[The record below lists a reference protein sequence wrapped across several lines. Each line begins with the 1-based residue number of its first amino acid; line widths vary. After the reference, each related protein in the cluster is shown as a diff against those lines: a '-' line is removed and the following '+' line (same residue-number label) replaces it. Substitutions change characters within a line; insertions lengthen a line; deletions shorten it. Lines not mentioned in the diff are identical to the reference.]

1 MPGASPYEGY
11 ACATRTT
18 ELLKEL
24 SLAFW
29 GSTVPHLLHPILH
42 SWKSMQVSML
52 PQCYTSNQGGK
63 FRTASSLPQLSLP
76 PEWTQGCIARFR
88 RVFKQLSNLISVY
101 RRKDLF
107 HHSMGAGWKASS
119 KIVGATKMGICG
131 PVRPQKGTFLCS
143 NLGAKF
149 SLHFCQFRTICD

>member
-1 MPGASPYEGY
+1 MPAASPCEGY
-11 ACATRTT
+11 VCVTQIT
-18 ELLKEL
+18 ELQKEL
-24 SLAFW
+24 SPAFW
-29 GSTVPHLLHPILH
+29 GSTAPHLLRPILH

-76 PEWTQGCIARFR
+76 PEWIQGCIEQFR
-88 RVFKQLSNLISVY
+88 RAFKPLSNLISVY
-101 RRKDLF
+101 QRKDLF
-107 HHSMGAGWKASS
+107 HHSMEADWKVSS
-119 KIVGATKMGICG
+119 RIIAATKMGTCG

-143 NLGAKF
+143 NLRAKF